1 MKKVLVSVWNDFWGC
16 HLCEGLVRAGFDVT
30 YHHTG
35 GMKARGSQD
44 MRNWPAAFLNHAAF
58 KGWLNQSLAFA
69 LSRRIVDAKAAHLC
83 KSYDAFWGWSGCSLR
98 ALRLAKERGIPALLE
113 RGSTHCELQREVVH
127 AQFQRFG
134 AAHLYHYPHSQIVY
148 EKAEY
153 ETASRICV
161 PSQFVAATFYQKG
174 FTQDE
179 VSINPYGVDVN
190 FWSQSKPNFER
201 PSPFTFLYVAS
212 IGLRKGVADLLEAWK
227 LANLHN
233 ARLVFIGGVSAEAI
247 PLLKCLPPNV
257 EIRGFTPHEEI
268 RALMSKSHAYILPS
282 FEEGLARSVLEAAAA
297 GLPPIITKETGATDI
312 LKDGCDC
319 WVIPSGQPDAL
330 SIALKEVAVNH
341 EEARRRGEN
350 ASLAVKQFT
359 WVAYGQRAAHQLH
372 TILQIQDCNIH

>member
-1 MKKVLVSVWNDFWGC
+1 MKKVLISVWNDF
-16 HLCEGLVRAGFDVT
+16 HAVPLCEGLARAGFDVS

-35 GMKARGSQD
+35 GKAAKGAQD
-44 MRNWPAAFLNHAAF
+44 LRNWPAAFLNHAAF
-58 KGWLNQSLAFA
+58 KGWLDQSFAFA
-69 LSRRIVDAKAAHLC
+69 LSRKIVDAKAAQLC
-83 KSYDAFWGWSGCSLR
+83 KNYDAFWGWSGCSLK
-98 ALRLAKERGIPALLE
+98 ALRLAKEMGIPALLE
-113 RGSTHCELQREVVH
+113 RGSTHCEWQREVVH

-134 AAHLYHYPHSQIVY
+134 ASDLFHYPQSQIAY
-148 EKAEY
+148 DKAEY
-153 ETASRICV
+153 ETADRICV
-161 PSQFVAATFYQKG
+161 PSQFVAATFYQKD
-174 FTQDE
+174 FTRDK

-212 IGLRKGVADLLEAWK
+212 IGLRKGVADLLEAWM

-233 ARLVFIGGVSAEAI
+233 AKLVFIGGVSAEVI

-268 RALMSKSHAYILPS
+268 RALMSQSHAYILPS

-297 GLPPIITKETGATDI
+297 GLPPIISKETGATDI
-312 LKDGCDC
+312 LKEGRDC
-319 WVIPSGQPDAL
+319 WVIPTGQPDEL
-330 SIALKEVAVNH
+330 SRVLKNVAANH

-359 WVAYGQRAAHQLH
+359 WEAYGERCANLLSA
-372 TILQIQDCNIH
+372 II